1 MTSTASQPQ
10 SSAPNTSSSAA
21 PSYASAAG
29 ANKKPTTP
37 LIATGTNTATVAAN
51 TSSAPIAQNGKPVSA
66 SPVNGQASQAVA
78 APVPINGATNSHARK
93 QSSIVIGSAG
103 PIVNGGLVAGSRS
116 SNIQFGS
123 PSLAQASPS
132 LRQIPSPAQSPSPI
146 PIPMATGGRPNM
158 NAGAPPPMTFGSF
171 PGDTAVSTH
180 SLRSS
185 PG

>member
-10 SSAPNTSSSAA
+10 SSAPNPSSSAA

-37 LIATGTNTATVAAN
+37 LIATGTNPATVAAN

-66 SPVNGQASQAVA
+66 SPVNGQANQPA

-93 QSSIVIGSAG
+93 QSSIVIGSTG

-123 PSLAQASPS
+123 PSLAQASPN
-132 LRQIPSPAQSPSPI
+132 LRHIPSPAHSPSPI

-171 PGDTAVSTH
+171 PGDNAVSIH
-180 SLRSS
+180 R
-185 PG
+185 PWQ